1 MSTSLK
7 SSAQKLLDSTKII
20 QTLSNFGE
28 VHIVGSFAFDLMT
41 EPDIDIVVITND
53 PKASSESAV
62 ANISKMH
69 LFQKIEYGDFH
80 KFPRENRPPFYIFNM
95 KTPWEDDVF
104 EIEAWFVPDAKDKI
118 NFVKMMNTITPE
130 QRQQILDLKLERKNM
145 GIDKKT
151 MSSMDIYK
159 KILGLN

>member
-53 PKASSESAV
+53 PKA
-62 ANISKMH
+62 
-69 LFQKIEYGDFH
+69 
-80 KFPRENRPPFYIFNM
+80 
-95 KTPWEDDVF
+95 
-104 EIEAWFVPDAKDKI
+104 
-118 NFVKMMNTITPE
+118 
-130 QRQQILDLKLERKNM
+130 
-145 GIDKKT
+145 
-151 MSSMDIYK
+151 
-159 KILGLN
+159 